1 MSTKTIYKR
10 IALVAVATLGAG
22 VLSVAPANAAFS
34 ALEDEV
40 AILTAIA
47 PSSTT
52 PVAVGSA
59 TAVTV
64 PVSVGAPAAL
74 TATKGFTVTTAI
86 VSKPAGSTN
95 PTIAASIAN
104 ASTSVFVASGT
115 TTATKSQIE
124 LDGAI
129 FETLANATNGGTLGT
144 AASGGSRIGDL
155 TLTGFDKPGIY
166 TFSVTPNGAATDVAA
181 TVTVIAGYSA
191 DLVNANKA
199 FPTQGSN
206 ITTGWTATAGG
217 QATVRFTGFA
227 SDSVYYVT
235 TDNGS
240 IISGTEG
247 DNASIIGAVTN
258 TNGTN
263 LAGGFNF
270 TTGTMTGAAAS
281 NYMDV
286 KVTDLDAA
294 STTVTLKT
302 FNASTGAST
311 TFAAA
316 TVTWGAAP
324 VISAS
329 NSTSIIDTT
338 TASAFSNPAAD
349 LAVSVDGT
357 VATTRVATVK
367 VILKDSANTA
377 VASKTL
383 TAVITGPG
391 LIQGKVGTGSAN
403 AYTDGSASGSR
414 VATVDTDG
422 LGQGFFAV
430 FADGSGGVGTITISQ
445 GTTVISTETVTFSGI
460 ATQLKNANLDAD
472 KASLNSV
479 YIGVKETG
487 ILKVSSADVNGN
499 KVSSSPTG
507 LVVTSDSTT
516 VATVSITGGTGDIT
530 VTGVAVGKANITIS
544 VGALATATIKLVVP
558 VEITKVTAKTV
569 SMAWDKATYAPG
581 EKMILTVKALD
592 SNGAG
597 VADGARV
604 LFSDTATANV
614 LLGTLPTGTVT
625 LKGGI
630 KEYTYY
636 APFAA
641 GDITVTAK
649 EGAAVD
655 AVIAST
661 TAAPYTAA
669 TITATASVVNAG
681 VDAATDAAAEAT
693 DAANAATDA
702 ALAAADAAD
711 AATAAAED
719 ASAAVAKLSKSVTT
733 ALNNLKKQITSLTAL
748 VNKLLKR

>member
-22 VLSVAPANAAFS
+22 VLSVAPAS
-34 ALEDEV
+34 ALADE
-40 AILTAIA
+40 AANLTVFAA
-47 PSSTT
+47 SSTT
-52 PVAVGSA
+52 AVAASA
-59 TAVTV
+59 ATEVVT
-64 PVSVGAPAAL
+64 PIFVGASAAL
-74 TATKGFTVTTAI
+74 TAAKGFTVIPSVTTKPVGATDPT
-86 VSKPAGSTN
+86 VSLTSTG
-95 PTIAASIAN
+95 AAAPFATSGTAAN
-104 ASTSVFVASGT
+104 TSVLTTSGDGLQSTAQT
-115 TTATKSQIE
+115 TS
-124 LDGAI
+124 
-129 FETLANATNGGTLGT
+129 GGTLATITGGIGT
-144 AASGGSRIGDL
+144 KIGTL
-155 TLTGFDKPGIY
+155 TTTGFDKPGIY
-166 TFSVTPNGAATDVAA
+166 TISVTPDGAGTDVAA
-181 TVTVIAGYSA
+181 VITIIAGYSA
-191 DLVNANKA
+191 DLVNANRA

-217 QATVRFTGFA
+217 QATVRFAGFA
-227 SDSVYYVT
+227 SNATYYVT
-235 TDNGS
+235 TDSGS

-247 DNASIIGAVTN
+247 DNGTVIGAVTN

-286 KVTDLDAA
+286 KVTDLGAA

-302 FNASTGAST
+302 FNASTGASS

-472 KASLNSV
+472 KASLNKV

-516 VATVSITGGTGDIT
+516 VATVSIAGGTGDIT

-558 VEITKVTAKTV
+558 VEITKITAKTV

-614 LLGTLPTGTVT
+614 ALGTLPTGTVT

-641 GDITVTAK
+641 GDVTVTAK

-655 AVIAST
+655 AVITST